1 VAVIAP
7 TRYGLFCTVLVLALI
22 SPAVTGAQ
30 DDPASTEHSTPPES
44 KRIFGIIPNYR
55 TAPLLKDSTPLSAH
69 EKFAIA
75 AQDSLDR
82 GTFMLAAGFGGE
94 AQFFGASPSFGHG
107 LTAYARYAVASY
119 ADWVSGNVMTE
130 GLYPTILHQDPRYF
144 RRGEGSGWSRLRY
157 AVGQIFWTH
166 ADSGGT
172 QLNFSELLGNATAV
186 AISNTYYPDNR
197 TVANGA
203 SKFVVQIGV
212 DMAANVLKEFSPDLE
227 RAFSR
232 KRRPDAP

>member
-1 VAVIAP
+1 MAVIAP
-7 TRYGLFCTVLVLALI
+7 TGYGSLCTVLVLALM
-22 SPAVTGAQ
+22 SPAVTAAQ
-30 DDPASTEHSTPPES
+30 DEPASTEHSTPTES

-55 TAPLLKDSTPLSAH
+55 TAPLLKDSTPLSAR

-107 LTAYARYAVASY
+107 LTAYARYTAASY

-166 ADSGGT
+166 VDSGGT

-186 AISNTYYPDNR
+186 AISNVYYPDNR
-197 TVANGA
+197 AVANGA

-227 RAFSR
+227 RALSR
-232 KRRPDAP
+232 KHRPEAP